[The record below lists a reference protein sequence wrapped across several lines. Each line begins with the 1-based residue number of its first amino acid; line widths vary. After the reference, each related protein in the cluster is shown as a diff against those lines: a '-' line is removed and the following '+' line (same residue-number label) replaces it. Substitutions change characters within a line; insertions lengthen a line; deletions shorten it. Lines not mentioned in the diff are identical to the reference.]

1 MASEAVAY
9 VAGLVDGEGSITVQ
23 RNEHRGTPQYA
34 LCLAV
39 EMDVAKSAAALNV
52 CRSAFGGNVTVNRQ
66 GRNGGAHAATAAWRL
81 HGAQAACALD
91 HMLPVLRAK
100 RRQAE
105 AAVALF
111 RRESER
117 PTMANGKRRWTPER
131 LEDWRG
137 LYDEMGRLNARGDQ
151 PHEGFALLVGDRW
164 MVRTEATLFDPP
176 RWETF
181 SGRWPSSGS
190 MRNGVCSPRPP
201 LVPRTNG
208 SGSGCWP
215 TPTAMDCRR
224 SGGNPDTTGTHGVTL
239 TDAAVRQWAT
249 PAAREDQRSPE
260 AHLAMKARMGG
271 GRTEATSLTVQAKMW
286 PTPTASDHEGNGMRS
301 GDRAGEPKLAGA
313 ARLWPTPVAR
323 NAKGR
328 AGSNRNSPELPDLVQ
343 HGRPGETTPTDG
355 ESGSPKVDLNPRFVE
370 SLMGLPLGWLTPST
384 SVETDSFQRWLLTHS
399 LPSPN
404 GSASTC
410 GAGEAA

>member
-201 LVPRTNG
+201 LVPRMSVSG
-208 SGSGCWP
+208 SGS
-215 TPTAMDCRR
+215 
-224 SGGNPDTTGTHGVTL
+224 SL
-239 TDAAVRQWAT
+239 WAT
-249 PAAREDQRSPE
+249 PAARDDQRSPE
-260 AHLAMKARMGG
+260 AHLAMKARMPGG

-286 PTPTASDHEGNGMRS
+286 PTPTSHDPKDLGGPPSQHERKSPGLATVAS
-301 GDRAGEPKLAGA
+301 L
-313 ARLWPTPVAR
+313 
-323 NAKGR
+323 
-328 AGSNRNSPELPDLVQ
+328 

-370 SLMGLPLGWLTPST
+370 SLMGLPPGWLTPST
-384 SVETDSFQRWLLTHS
+384 SVETDSFQRWLRMHS

-404 GSASTC
+404 GSASTS